1 MNRTSV
7 FSFRLSVEERRTI
20 SDLASQYQR
29 SQSDVIR
36 LLIRDARKKL
46 PNLGKDKKNQGE
58 KENDPTSTESQ

>member
-7 FSFRLSVEERRTI
+7 FSFRLSIEERRII

-58 KENDPTSTESQ
+58 KENDPTSIES

>member
-7 FSFRLSVEERRTI
+7 FSFRLSIEERRII

-46 PNLGKDKKNQGE
+46 PNLGKDKKNHGE
-58 KENDPTSTESQ
+58 KENDPTSIES